1 MITERIIMR
10 EIALRLKEPFRIS
23 SGTTFERRILLLELL
38 DEEGTVAW
46 AECVAGEHPNYS
58 YETIDT
64 AWLMIR
70 DHVAPRVLGRELGHP
85 TEAGPLLERDFRGHP
100 MAKAAV
106 EMGIWDL
113 HARREGISLSRLIG
127 GVRTAVETGISIGI
141 HDSPGALVG
150 EVADRLAEG
159 YRKIKVKIMPGADL
173 DFLRAVR
180 EEFGP
185 DLPLMTD
192 ANSAYRASD
201 SERLMAFDDLGLMMI
216 EQPFAHDDLLEHA
229 RLQARLTTP
238 ICLDESITGPDRAR
252 DMLKLGSGRVVNI
265 KPGRVGGFR
274 ASLAIHDIC
283 REAGIP
289 VWCGGM
295 LESGIGRGYNVALA
309 SLAGFTLPGDL
320 SPSARYWE
328 RDIVL
333 PEWRMSGDGMVTLP
347 LDRPGIGVEVDTD
360 RISSLTS
367 RSEILSAG

>member
-38 DEEGTVAW
+38 E
-46 AECVAGEHPNYS
+46 

-360 RISSLTS
+360 RISSLTA

>member
-1 MITERIIMR
+1 VITERIIMR